1 MRRNPLKHGEGEKL
15 VMLHNAVMQSKAAL
29 DLETMGFAS
38 LLKKM
43 RSVQTVATVGNTV
56 GAAECLN
63 LSQSAVVRAIQD
75 VEAALAFQVFERS
88 ARGMRPTPLGQLVI
102 HRIGRALD
110 LLSRIDRHKVQPA
123 ADALTRAPWQSSR
136 LASALAYRHMQ
147 AFLSLLD
154 TGHEKRTA
162 AALGISQSAVHQT
175 LSQLE
180 HMAGEALFYRDRNGL
195 RATESG
201 ETAQKFIKLALA
213 ELSQAEEEV
222 TAHKGELQG
231 RIVIGTL
238 PFSTG
243 LFVPRA
249 LEDVLARHPGLKVTV
264 VDGTYAS
271 LLHQLRFADIDIIV
285 GALRATAPGPD
296 VQQETL
302 FEDGLAVVARR
313 DHPLAARRLKSL
325 KDLDG
330 VEWIMP
336 MPGTPAQEAFDQS
349 FQAEGLSPP
358 SASLRVNSPIMM
370 QALLAAS
377 DRVALMSPR
386 QVDREVKAG
395 LLRVLPI
402 PVRHAARR
410 IGITTRTGF
419 LPPPGAK
426 QLLDAFRAV
435 ARQIERENPVRRNKQ
450 IA

>member
-1 MRRNPLKHGEGEKL
+1 MKGGC
-15 VMLHNAVMQSKAAL
+15 
-29 DLETMGFAS
+29 ETMGFAS

-56 GAAECLN
+56 GAAQCLN
-63 LSQSAVVRAIQD
+63 MSQSAVVRAIQD
-75 VEAALAFQVFERS
+75 VEAAIAFKVFERS
-88 ARGMRPTPLGQLVI
+88 ARGMRPTPLGQLLI

-110 LLSRIDRHKVQPA
+110 LFSQVDRHKGRPA
-123 ADALTRAPWQSSR
+123 PDTMARAPWQASR
-136 LASALAYRHMQ
+136 LASSVAYRHIQ
-147 AFLSLLD
+147 TFLSLLD
-154 TGHEKRTA
+154 TGQEKRTA

-180 HMAGEALFYRDRNGL
+180 HMAGEALFYRDRSGL
-195 RATESG
+195 RPTESG

-222 TAHKGELQG
+222 AAHKGELHG

-264 VDGTYAS
+264 VDGTYET

-285 GALRATAPGPD
+285 GALRDPVPGPD
-296 VQQETL
+296 VHQETL
-302 FEDGLAVVARR
+302 FEDRLAVVARR
-313 DHPLAARRLKSL
+313 DHPLATRRLKSL
-325 KDLDG
+325 NDLKDAA
-330 VEWIMP
+330 WIMP
-336 MPGTPAQEAFDQS
+336 MTGTPAQAAFDQS

-358 SASLRVNSPIMM
+358 AASLRVNSPIMM

-395 LLRVLPI
+395 LLRVLPV
-402 PVRHAARR
+402 PVRHATRR

-435 ARQIERENPVRRNKQ
+435 SRQLELENPVHRNKQ

>member
-1 MRRNPLKHGEGEKL
+1 MKSGR
-15 VMLHNAVMQSKAAL
+15 
-29 DLETMGFAS
+29 ETMGFAS

-63 LSQSAVVRAIQD
+63 ISQSAVVRAIQD
-75 VEAALAFQVFERS
+75 VEAAMAFKVFERS
-88 ARGMRPTPLGQLVI
+88 ARGMRPTPLGQLLI

-110 LLSRIDRHKVQPA
+110 LFSQVDRHKELAA
-123 ADALTRAPWQSSR
+123 ADVMARAPWQASR
-136 LASALAYRHMQ
+136 LASSVGYRHIQ
-147 AFLSLLD
+147 TFLSLLD

-162 AALGISQSAVHQT
+162 ASLGISQSAVHQT

-180 HMAGEALFYRDRNGL
+180 YMAGEALFYRDRNGL
-195 RATESG
+195 RLTESG
-201 ETAQKFIKLALA
+201 ETAQKFFKLALA
-213 ELSQAEEEV
+213 ELAQAEEEV
-222 TAHKGELQG
+222 AAHKGELHG

-264 VDGTYAS
+264 VDGTYES

-285 GALRATAPGPD
+285 GALRDPVPGPD

-302 FEDGLAVVARR
+302 FEDRLAVVARP
-313 DHPLAARRLKSL
+313 DHPLAAQRLKGL
-325 KDLDG
+325 KDLSG
-330 VEWIMP
+330 VAWIMP
-336 MPGTPAQEAFDQS
+336 MPGTPAQAAFDQS
-349 FQAEGLSPP
+349 FRAEGLAPP
-358 SASLRVNSPIMM
+358 PASLRVNSPIMM

-377 DRVALMSPR
+377 DRVALMSSR
-386 QVDREVKAG
+386 QVDSEVRAG
-395 LLRVLPI
+395 LLRVLPV

-426 QLLDAFRAV
+426 LLLDAFRAV
-435 ARQIERENPVRRNKQ
+435 SRQIELENPVRLNKQ
-450 IA
+450 NA

>member
-1 MRRNPLKHGEGEKL
+1 MKKGC
-15 VMLHNAVMQSKAAL
+15 
-29 DLETMGFAS
+29 ETMGFAS

-56 GAAECLN
+56 GAAQCLN
-63 LSQSAVVRAIQD
+63 ISQSAVVRAIQD
-75 VEAALAFQVFERS
+75 VESALAFKVFERS
-88 ARGMRPTPLGQLVI
+88 ARGMRPTPLGQIVI

-110 LLSRIDRHKVQPA
+110 LFSQAGRHKIRPA
-123 ADALTRAPWQSSR
+123 ADVQVRAPWQASR
-136 LASALAYRHMQ
+136 LASSVAYRHIQ
-147 AFLSLLD
+147 TFVSLLD
-154 TGHEKRTA
+154 TGHEKQTA
-162 AALGISQSAVHQT
+162 ASLGISQSAVHQT

-180 HMAGEALFYRDRNGL
+180 FMVGEALFYRDRNGL
-195 RATESG
+195 RLTESG

-213 ELSQAEEEV
+213 ELAQAEEEV
-222 TAHKGELQG
+222 AAHKGELHG

-243 LFVPRA
+243 LFLPRA

-264 VDGTYAS
+264 IDGTYES
-271 LLHQLRFADIDIIV
+271 LLHQLRFAEIDIIA
-285 GALRATAPGPD
+285 GALRDPVPGPD

-302 FEDGLAVVARR
+302 FEDCLAVVARR
-313 DHPLAARRLKSL
+313 DHPLATRRLKSL
-325 KDLDG
+325 NDLKDAA
-330 VEWIMP
+330 WIMP
-336 MPGTPAQEAFDQS
+336 MPGTPAQAAFDQS
-349 FQAEGLSPP
+349 FQAEGLAPP
-358 SASLRVNSPIMM
+358 PASLRVNSPIMM

-395 LLRVLPI
+395 LLCVLPV
-402 PVRHAARR
+402 PVHHAARR

-419 LPPPGAK
+419 LPPPGTQ

-435 ARQIERENPVRRNKQ
+435 SRVIEIDNPVRRNKQ